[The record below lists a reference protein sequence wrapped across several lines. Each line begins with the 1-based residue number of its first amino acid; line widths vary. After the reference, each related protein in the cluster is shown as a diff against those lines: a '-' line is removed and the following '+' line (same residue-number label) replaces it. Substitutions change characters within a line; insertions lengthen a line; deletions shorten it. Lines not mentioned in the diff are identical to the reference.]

1 MNSKVELMVQLC
13 AREIG
18 EVMHQNLETAMV
30 ELDLNEIANTK
41 AIQILSE
48 IKSAMEE
55 YDLEQQNDFETVEK
69 LVGIFEKYGISA
81 GCCHVF

>member
-55 YDLEQQNDFETVEK
+55 YDLEQQNDFETVEN

-81 GCCHVF
+81 GCCHDF